1 MQAVQ
6 QLLQQISQGA
16 LQDRIFAAHQ
26 LAALLETEEAKY
38 RTHVGDPHENPSLR
52 YHYTI
57 GKILAAVKDAED
69 IYDGIVDSWVVSR
82 SATLEQQVAGLRL
95 VLACLECW
103 MYQYPLTEESLVQ
116 KLGTWALAGLEAAP
130 IMEDDPPPTLQALL
144 EEARQTYSLGEVRLA
159 EVSQANAWVQQQLQ
173 PV

>member
-6 QLLQQISQGA
+6 QLLQQISQVP

-57 GKILAAVKDAED
+57 GKVLAAVKVRSLPS
-69 IYDGIVDSWVVSR
+69 DGCQLIVK
-82 SATLEQQVAGLRL
+82 
-95 VLACLECW
+95 ACLTKDGSCR
-103 MYQYPLTEESLVQ
+103 QYGFIPYCLLLNRMQ
-116 KLGTWALAGLEAAP
+116 KTFMMELWTAGWYLAVLHWNN
-130 IMEDDPPPTLQALL
+130 
-144 EEARQTYSLGEVRLA
+144 RLRDCG
-159 EVSQANAWVQQQLQ
+159 
-173 PV
+173 